1 MPKGENKGKTT
12 VWELLE
18 LTCKPEEQKKTFE
31 DIVPAVWEEFGL
43 DGTPDRKAFER
54 LLINVVLS
62 QYNEDEKMDA
72 RKRDASLLM
81 LGLLD
86 GYYYQDEKDGKKLN
100 DTLPKRYQR
109 YLENSDFVKI
119 IYPGEGTYEEIAAK
133 DKKRRPQKQPR
144 PLNCLTKT
152 NSKCKEEIC
161 QSLEQ
166 LLKNGNYKTYMSA
179 DGEKAENG
187 HQTVLPKPCYT
198 LERFPPLS
206 EEEPLQGSETEPEVH
221 PANQDSAKKIPGR
234 FVHELKRWMTW
245 KDIALILAV
254 IIVCILLGRVLS
266 RPAEQQADTNSF
278 SEMPTGSLDDAGTS
292 PEMIVVEMHGSGTVT
307 FFDAYSVTVSTLSGA
322 SDDGTI
328 DVKVTYII
336 ADPDNLGKVSP

>member
-1 MPKGENKGKTT
+1 MPKGKNKGKTT

-31 DIVPAVWEEFGL
+31 DIVPTVWEEFGL
-43 DGTPDRKAFER
+43 EGTPDRKAFER

-62 QYNEDEKMDA
+62 QYDEDKTMDA

-109 YLENSDFVKI
+109 YLEHSDFVKI
-119 IYPGEGTYEEIAAK
+119 IYPGEGTYEEIVAK
-133 DKKRRPQKQPR
+133 DKKRRPKKQPR
-144 PLNCLTKT
+144 PLNCLTRT
-152 NSKCKEEIC
+152 NSRCKEEIC
-161 QSLEQ
+161 QSLE
-166 LLKNGNYKTYMSA
+166 LLLQSGNYKTYMWA

-206 EEEPLQGSETEPEVH
+206 KEESLQDSETEPEVH
-221 PANQDSAKKIPGR
+221 PANQDSIKKIPER
-234 FVHELKRWMTW
+234 FVSGLKRWMTW
-245 KDIALILAV
+245 KNTALILAV
-254 IIVCILLGRVLS
+254 IIVCILLGWVLS
-266 RPAEQQADTNSF
+266 KPADRQTDTNSF
-278 SEMPTGSLDDAGTS
+278 SEMPAGNLDDTS